1 MTAAVNLVKLCVGV
15 ESVDELRQWQEA
27 RAAQR
32 AADGIDPRP
41 RHITRAWPKQADALL
56 DGGSL
61 YWVFKGL
68 ILARQ
73 KVVALEEKIGEDG
86 IRRCALILDPE
97 LIRTV
102 PQPRRP
108 FQGWRYLN
116 GLDAPADL
124 DDDTQT
130 DNMPPEL
137 MAELAEIGVL

>member
-15 ESVDELRQWQEA
+15 DSVAELQQWQET

-32 AADGIDPRP
+32 TADGIDPRP
-41 RHITRAWPKQADALL
+41 RHITRSWPKQADALL

-68 ILARQ
+68 VLARQ
-73 KVVALEEKIGEDG
+73 KVVALEEKIGDDG

-108 FQGWRYLN
+108 FQGWRYLSVE
-116 GLDAPADL
+116 DAPADL
-124 DDDTQT
+124 DDNSQSDT
-130 DNMPPEL
+130 MPTEL